1 MERKLEIQRHLVAC
15 TSHVTK
21 DDTICLSEEEG
32 LVAHEYEEGYF
43 VHVPDAACDDELRGI
58 GYSPAFLGLLKLA
71 RENACDYLTLD
82 RDGPEIDGLERFD
95 W

>member
-1 MERKLEIQRHLVAC
+1 MKLEIQRCLVVGTC
-15 TSHVTK
+15 HVTQ

-32 LVAHEYEEGYF
+32 IVAHEYEEGFY

-71 RENACDYLTLD
+71 RENDCDYLTLD
-82 RDGPEIDGLERFD
+82 RDGPEIEGLEVFE

>member
-1 MERKLEIQRHLVAC
+1 MKLEIQRHLVAC

-21 DDTICLSEEEG
+21 DDTICLSEGECV
-32 LVAHEYEEGYF
+32 VAHEYEEGYF
-43 VHVPDAACDDELRGI
+43 VHVPEATCDDELRDN
-58 GYSPAFLGLLKLA
+58 GYSPAFLALLKLA

-82 RDGPEIDGLERFD
+82 RDGPEIEGLEIFE